1 MAANNRRPVV
11 RALRKPALP
20 KTSRESEK
28 ENAEF
33 DAASRRHYLENLQTN
48 VADEASGY
56 TASLLQTAEKYAELS
71 GMRDMA
77 IAGKHRD
84 VADYTAEDLNKKFG
98 SSRGKSQEQGNLSD
112 HKLPTDIGSRKDTT
126 KGKMHID
133 ISSRITN
140 GVNYVFQRLLE
151 MRIPPPLIILEV
163 FCVSTC
169 LSYLLKSGHAPLKF
183 GRHLL
188 IVEKACGTFSMMAL
202 FYLWSHNMKHY
213 RIVRTT
219 GLFMG
224 IVACPRFATASAAI
238 ITILR
243 WKYCT

>member
-98 SSRGKSQEQGNLSD
+98 SS
-112 HKLPTDIGSRKDTT
+112 SRKN
-126 KGKMHID
+126 KAIC
-133 ISSRITN
+133 RITN
-140 GVNYVFQRLLE
+140 FQ
-151 MRIPPPLIILEV
+151 LILV
-163 FCVSTC
+163 AAKT
-169 LSYLLKSGHAPLKF
+169 
-183 GRHLL
+183 RQ
-188 IVEKACGTFSMMAL
+188 KA
-202 FYLWSHNMKHY
+202 
-213 RIVRTT
+213 R
-219 GLFMG
+219 
-224 IVACPRFATASAAI
+224 
-238 ITILR
+238 
-243 WKYCT
+243 CTLT